1 MRRILFFILTFWL
14 FGAWAWA
21 DQVVLKNQDRLTG
34 TVASLK
40 DGKLMFKTSYAG
52 EIAIAWAEV
61 ASLQTDQA
69 QEVVLSDGRETN
81 ASLAP
86 AGEEGFARLQDP
98 AQTGQVALTDIVSI
112 GIEAAPEPTW
122 WERWD
127 GTANLGFD
135 LSRGNTDRESL
146 SLSFRPR
153 REGEHYRLQAAY
165 QLDFSMETG
174 VEDNRIQDGS
184 ARYDRFLGEKFFYYL
199 LGGFATN
206 QRQELDLRT
215 REGAG
220 VGYEFSRGSAS
231 LSVFGGLT
239 AVQEKF
245 EGLERSNDLQGLAG
259 IEMTS
264 PAFGGGKAA
273 TKFEYEPRLT
283 DSGRYLMRW
292 SAQLNYPLFS
302 GLTVGTELFDYY
314 DSDPP
319 SGNERN
325 DFGLNVVFGWRF

>member
-1 MRRILFFILTFWL
+1 MRRTLFFISTFW
-14 FGAWAWA
+14 FFSAWAWA

-40 DGKLMFKTSYAG
+40 DGKLMFTTSYAG
-52 EIAIAWAEV
+52 EVAISWAEV
-61 ASLQTDQA
+61 ASLQTDQP
-69 QEVVLSDGRETN
+69 QEIVLSDGRETT
-81 ASLAP
+81 ASVAP
-86 AGEEGFARLQDP
+86 AGEEGLARLQVPSRTD
-98 AQTGQVALTDIVSI
+98 QVALADIVSI
-112 GIEAAPEPTW
+112 GIESPEPPTW

-127 GTANLGFD
+127 GTANFGFD
-135 LSRGNTDRESL
+135 LSRGNTDRENL

-153 REGEHYRLQAAY
+153 RQGEDYRLQAAY

-184 ARYDRFLGEKFFYYL
+184 ARYDRFLGEKFFYYF
-199 LGGFATN
+199 LGGFTTN

-220 VGYEFSRGSAS
+220 FGYEFSRGAAS

-245 EGLERSNDLQGLAG
+245 EGLQRSNDLQGLAG
-259 IEMTS
+259 IEMAS
-264 PAFGGGKAA
+264 PVLGGGEVA

-292 SAQLNYPLFS
+292 IAQLNYPLFR
-302 GLTVGTELFDYY
+302 GLTVGTELFDYF
-314 DSDPP
+314 DSDPS

-325 DFGLNVVFGWRF
+325 DFGLNIVFGWKF